1 MEFAKWKLFV
11 LVLTGKV
18 FFYYYYF
25 KKAIKLMNFEAF
37 IYFFILLSIF
47 FII

>member
-1 MEFAKWKLFV
+1 VETICFSTDRK
-11 LVLTGKV
+11 GV
-18 FFYYYYF
+18 FFIYYYF

-47 FII
+47 LSSN